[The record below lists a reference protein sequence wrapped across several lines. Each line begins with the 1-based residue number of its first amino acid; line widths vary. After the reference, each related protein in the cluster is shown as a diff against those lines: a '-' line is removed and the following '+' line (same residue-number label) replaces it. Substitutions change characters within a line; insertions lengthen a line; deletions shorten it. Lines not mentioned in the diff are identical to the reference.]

1 MITFTDAAHDK
12 ILETLQAKGQDGFAV
27 RIRITGRDTDEFIY
41 DFRSVEMATRR
52 EDDLV
57 LDMGGF
63 NLLVDPESAEHLHG
77 AVIDFAG
84 PRGGFKID
92 NPNPVWTNDVAR
104 QVAEVISTQI
114 NPAVAAH
121 SGRITLVDVRDNK
134 AYIRRAVVRAAG
146 WPGSPS
152 RRASSGRYAGRCLR
166 SRRSWMSRGTRRAS
180 GPSTSAARLAR
191 RPSLAECPGSG
202 PESGP
207 NRERAQ
213 PDL

>member
-104 QVAEVISTQI
+104 RVAEVISTQI

-134 AYIRRAVVRAAG
+134 AYIRMQGGCQGCGLAGVTLTQGVERQIRGQVPEIEAVIDVTRHEEGERPFYQRGQAG
-146 WPGSPS
+146 ASPV
-152 RRASSGRYAGRCLR
+152 
-166 SRRSWMSRGTRRAS
+166 
-180 GPSTSAARLAR
+180 AR
-191 RPSLAECPGSG
+191 
-202 PESGP
+202 
-207 NRERAQ
+207 
-213 PDL
+213 